1 MAKNKEVVIDAGT
14 SLLVETLEQ
23 RWKIYRSELKRC
35 QQEPSEEAIHDFRVA
50 SRRLLALV
58 DMLRA
63 VSPHPRLQ
71 KLRRTFKNQLDNLD
85 DLRDTQVM
93 LGKVW
98 ETLEELPE
106 LALFQKYLIK
116 REKRLLRSSVKAIK
130 SYKSANIRKR
140 IDLTRKALLKGKDRN
155 IQGEVLIQI
164 VDDAYKT
171 ALRRFNQ
178 IEPDQFASIHRFRI
192 AFKKFRYMIEI
203 IHSIVP
209 NFPEDNFKGMH
220 DYQGIMGD
228 IQDLEIF
235 VSVLDNFVSKDTAYD
250 FISVRKFYLQRRTE
264 TVQNFTENIQL
275 FNTFWRS
282 TSEAPFP
289 WEIKRRR
296 KKSTSARKTVEISQ
310 ASEEIASSEQAEA
323 ETEAET

>member
-1 MAKNKEVVIDAGT
+1 MAENEEVVIGAGT

-23 RWKIYRSELKRC
+23 RWKTYRSELKRC
-35 QQEPSEEAIHDFRVA
+35 QQKPGEEAIHDFRVA

-63 VSPHPRLQ
+63 ASPHPRLQ
-71 KLRRTFKNQLDNLD
+71 KLRHTFKNQLDNLD

-93 LGKVW
+93 LV
-98 ETLEELPE
+98 EVSERLEELPE
-106 LALFQKYLIK
+106 LVPFLDYLVK

-130 SYKSANIRKR
+130 AYKSANIRKR
-140 IDLTRKALLKGKDRN
+140 IDLTRKALLKGKEGN
-155 IQGEVLIQI
+155 FQGEVLIQI
-164 VDDAYKT
+164 VDDAYET
-171 ALRRFNQ
+171 ALGRFKR

-209 NFPEDNFKGMH
+209 NFPEDNFKSMH
-220 DYQGIMGD
+220 DYQGMMGD

-235 VSVLDNFVSKDTAYD
+235 VSVLDNFAGKDSSYDSKA
-250 FISVRKFYLQRRTE
+250 VRKFYLQRHTE
-264 TVQNFTENIQL
+264 TVQNFLKNMQL
-275 FNTFWRS
+275 FDTFWRS
-282 TSEAPFP
+282 TSEAPYP

-296 KKSTSARKTVEISQ
+296 KKSTPARKPVEMSQ
-310 ASEEIASSEQAEA
+310 VSEEIESSEQAEA
-323 ETEAET
+323 EKEAET